1 MRQGFGGGFGGGDGG
16 INQGN
21 VLCFAADK
29 RFEQWEV
36 GTTQHQ
42 RVDVVCQKRL
52 EIFAHGQAGDFVIE
66 PALFYQWHKQGRGLR
81 AHQRVVVLRMD
92 GACIGVAVD
101 GSVGC
106 DNADSVVF
114 GGLQS
119 GFRSGGNDVQYGHI
133 ACFLAD
139 FLSGNG
145 GNGVA
150 RNDECLDIVFQQEI
164 DNLHGEGF
172 DGGAGFGAVGNA
184 CGIAKIDDVFHRQ
197 AFHQGAD
204 VGQAADAGI
213 KYADGALFAGTH
225 G

>member
-1 MRQGFGGGFGGGDGG
+1 
-16 INQGN
+16 
-21 VLCFAADK
+21 
-29 RFEQWEV
+29 
-36 GTTQHQ
+36 
-42 RVDVVCQKRL
+42 
-52 EIFAHGQAGDFVIE
+52 
-66 PALFYQWHKQGRGLR
+66 
-81 AHQRVVVLRMD
+81 MD
-92 GACIGVAVD
+92 GARVGVAVD
-101 GSVGC
+101 GSIGR

-119 GFRSGGNDVQYGHI
+119 GFRAGGDDVQYRHI

-139 FLSGNG
+139 FLSSNG
-145 GNGVA
+145 GDGVA
-150 RNDECLDIVFQQEI
+150 RDDECLYIVFQQEI

-172 DGGAGFGAVGNA
+172 DGGSGFGAVRNA
-184 CGIAKIDDVFHRQ
+184 CGIAEIDDVFHRQ